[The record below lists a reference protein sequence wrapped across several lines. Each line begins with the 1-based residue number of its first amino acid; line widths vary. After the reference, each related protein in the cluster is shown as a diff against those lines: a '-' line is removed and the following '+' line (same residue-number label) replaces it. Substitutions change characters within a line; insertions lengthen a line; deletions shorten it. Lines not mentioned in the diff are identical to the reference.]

1 MLKKTSQKAFIHSID
16 DYYLN
21 YHLNKTLKHPY
32 FIGTVICSLITLFI
46 IFLCLPVNKQIQIYY
61 ILSHPL
67 IFIFSLI
74 LILLIS
80 KVQPLLSFSFLVFY
94 GALFIESYRC
104 VQQEQLTYTDL
115 DMNKEGFTSL
125 KGKSGGV
132 TSKMKK
138 KMKESE
144 EDIRIQDL
152 FKPGPFKKKF
162 DEARQAQKEIFDSDD
177 AEEAQLKLEMKK
189 KERVK
194 KEKFNNERRGTKDH
208 FVSIPLRKFNPSD
221 KHDTNLLLVMEHC
234 EDIKN
239 RIKYVYEDKKY
250 LNKYIQDKLEEI
262 IDLLDLVQNDD

>member
-1 MLKKTSQKAFIHSID
+1 MLKKTSQKEFLQSID

-21 YHLNKTLKHPY
+21 HNLNKTLKHPY

-46 IFLCLPVNKQIQIYY
+46 IFLCLPVNKQIQMYY

-80 KVQPLLSFSFLVFY
+80 RVQPLLSFSLLVFY
-94 GALFIESYRC
+94 GALFIESYRHA
-104 VQQEQLTYTDL
+104 QQQLIPRNL
-115 DMNKEGFTSL
+115 NINKEGFTTV
-125 KGKSGGV
+125 KNNKIDV
-132 TSKMKK
+132 PSKIKK

-194 KEKFNNERRGTKDH
+194 KEKFNNGRKGTKDH

-221 KHDTNLLLVMEHC
+221 KQDANLLLVMEHC